1 MSATAEDRYADFY
14 ARQLSSPTLAGIYQ
28 EVYGEDHPEELRPF
42 GFVTRTDL
50 ARFAELLDLRPG
62 TFLVDLG
69 CGRGGPGIA
78 LARAAGAGLLGL
90 DPLAVAVEGA
100 RELSVSLGFPEARFA
115 VGGFTATG
123 LEPGSCDAVLSVD
136 ALWMVWNKRAAFAEV
151 ARVLRPGG
159 RFVFS
164 TWEPSYVDHAG
175 LLAAAGFTVTA
186 REEAQRWL
194 ERQLLVYELVRA
206 RATALE
212 GELGP
217 GASVLLEEARDTP
230 AALPST
236 PRVIVAATK
245 TG

>member
-1 MSATAEDRYADFY
+1 MSQTAEDRYADFY
-14 ARQLSSPTLAGIYQ
+14 ARQLSSPTLARIYLD
-28 EVYGEDHPEELRPF
+28 VYGDDHPEELRPF

-50 ARFAELLDLRPG
+50 ARFAVLLELRPG
-62 TFLVDLG
+62 MSLVDLG

-78 LARAAGAGLLGL
+78 LARAAGARLLGL

-100 RELSVSLGFPEARFA
+100 RELSVSLGLPEARFA

-123 LEPGSCDAVLSVD
+123 LEPASCDAVLSVD

-164 TWEPSYVDHAG
+164 TWEPSYLDHGG

-186 REEAQRWL
+186 KEEADRWL
-194 ERQLLVYELVRA
+194 ERQLRVYELVRA
-206 RATALE
+206 RAAALE
-212 GELGP
+212 AELGP

-230 AALPST
+230 ATLPAS
-236 PRVIVAATK
+236 PRVIMAATK
-245 TG
+245 AG